1 MHAEITPMADAI
13 PDLHALV
20 RSVYEGATQLRSPIH
35 GPGHWR
41 AVARNGCELIEAG
54 ERANP
59 AVVFTFAL
67 IHDSQR
73 LNDGH
78 DPGHG
83 TRAARA
89 ALGLSPSLL
98 NLTSHERD
106 LLHEAC
112 ARHTSAPPDPDP
124 TLGVCFDADRLDLG
138 RVGIHP
144 QPAYLS
150 TSSARVLARRLEPAG
165 AAPEWPAL
173 YERFAAL

>member
-1 MHAEITPMADAI
+1 MHSEVTAMVEAI
-13 PDLHALV
+13 PDPLALV
-20 RSVYEGATQLRSPIH
+20 RSVYERATCLQSPIH
-35 GPGHWR
+35 GPAHWR
-41 AVARNGCELIEAG
+41 AVARTGCDLIEAG

-59 AVVFTFAL
+59 AVVFAFAL

-78 DPGHG
+78 DPEHG
-83 TRAARA
+83 ARA
-89 ALGLSPSLL
+89 AQVALTLSPTLL
-98 NLTSHERD
+98 KLAPHEHE

-112 ARHTSAPPDPDP
+112 ARHTSAPPDPNP

-150 TSSARVLARRLEPAG
+150 TSTARVMARRLELANP
-165 AAPEWPAL
+165 APEWPAL
-173 YERFAAL
+173 YERFTR